1 MCLGLW
7 DYELIDRKVINVYY
21 DVLFY
26 VMLKKEKLVKY
37 LYDILIRYILYMVSL
52 TIPDKR
58 DNLKKCRVKDILFH
72 IFSYIWRYHVCY

>member
-1 MCLGLW
+1 MSTIDVYLGLW

-37 LYDILIRYILYMVSL
+37 LYDILI
-52 TIPDKR
+52 
-58 DNLKKCRVKDILFH
+58 
-72 IFSYIWRYHVCY
+72 